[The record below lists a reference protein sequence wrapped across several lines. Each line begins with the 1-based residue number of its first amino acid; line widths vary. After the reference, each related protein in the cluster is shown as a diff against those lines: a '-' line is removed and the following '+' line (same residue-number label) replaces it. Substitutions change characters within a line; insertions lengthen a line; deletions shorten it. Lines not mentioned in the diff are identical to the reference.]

1 MTFIGPA
8 PTRADLRNVRYL
20 FTDIDDTLTT
30 EGRLLPQTY
39 QALWDLFNAGIS
51 IIPVT
56 GGSAGWCEHIVR
68 AWPVAAVI
76 GESGAFSVFRRDGQ
90 VVFDYWEDGILQ
102 AKRQR
107 QHLEAVKAL
116 LDQSPSAFRI
126 AHDQP
131 FRVADVAVDIG
142 GVPSKDVEIL
152 ADQIREWGATVAI
165 SSIHINTWI
174 GSYDK
179 RAMSERMLD
188 QAFGVDPV
196 TIPSLTAFVGD
207 SRNDA
212 PMFGYIRNSFGVR
225 NIVPILGDLSHRPQW
240 VSSEPAGLGFVDIA
254 AALLQARAETPTAN
268 RLVDP

>member
-1 MTFIGPA
+1 MTFIGAA
-8 PTRADLRNVRYL
+8 PSPVDLRDVRYL

-30 EGRLLPQTY
+30 EGQLLPQTY
-39 QALWDLFNAGIS
+39 QALWDLYHAGVS
-51 IIPVT
+51 IVPVT

-76 GESGAFSVFRRDGQ
+76 GESGAFAAFRRNGQ
-90 VVFDYWEDGILQ
+90 VCFDYWEDGIAQ

-107 QHLEAVKAL
+107 EHLETIRAL
-116 LDQSPSAFRI
+116 LSLNTLPFKI

-131 FRVADVAVDIG
+131 FRLADVAIDIG
-142 GVPSKDVEIL
+142 GVAHEDVEIL
-152 ADQIREWGATVAI
+152 AAQIRETGATVAI

-174 GSYDK
+174 GNYDK
-179 RAMSERMLD
+179 RAMSERVLRE
-188 QAFGVDPV
+188 AFGVDPV
-196 TIPSLTAFVGD
+196 NTPSLTAFVGD

-225 NIVPILGDLSHRPQW
+225 NIVPILDKLPHGPRW

-254 AALLQARAETPTAN
+254 TALLEAKA
-268 RLVDP
+268 